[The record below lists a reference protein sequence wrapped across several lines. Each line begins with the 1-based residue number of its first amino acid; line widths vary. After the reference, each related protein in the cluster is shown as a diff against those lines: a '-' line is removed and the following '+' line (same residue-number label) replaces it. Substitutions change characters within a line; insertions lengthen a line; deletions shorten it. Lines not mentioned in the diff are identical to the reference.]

1 MAGFASM
8 LWLGLTAAVAA
19 NQRRLVFNPTVERE
33 VKSPRSSGHRTRSVV
48 LRAADG
54 TRLSG
59 WLMTPRIPGRH
70 PAVVYFGGRSEEV
83 SWVVRDAGK
92 LFPDMAV
99 LAVNYR
105 GYGESHGDPAETHIV
120 EDGCMLFDWMAAR
133 AHVDARRIAVVGR
146 SLGSGVAVQVAK
158 ERPVHS
164 VVLITPYDSIL
175 AIAKRKFRVMPI
187 EYMLRHRFESIK
199 YAPALKAP
207 TYVLRA
213 AFDDVVPHSHT
224 DQLVAKLAQ
233 LCGDDVVPGSD
244 HMNIPYLEGTQ
255 GRIAT
260 FLTAQFAKAV
270 REAVPADSSAAV
282 PATPVSTPAGA
293 TPVPALA
300 AAAIDAAMATLLPAA
315 AAAIPAPSL
324 AATLDTP
331 AATIIPAPADP
342 ITLPGLTALPPS
354 PVPAES
360 AVSGK

>member
-33 VKSPRSSGHRTRSVV
+33 VKRPRSSAHRTRPVV

-59 WLMTPRIPGRH
+59 WLMTPMIPGPH

-92 LFPDMAV
+92 LFPGMAV

-105 GYGESHGDPAETHIV
+105 GYGESHGDPTELHFI
-120 EDGCMLFDWMAAR
+120 EDGCMLFDWLAAR
-133 AHVDARRIAVVGR
+133 SHIDARRIAVVGR

-158 ERPVHS
+158 QRPVHS

-175 AIAKRKFRVMPI
+175 ALAKRKFRVMPI

-199 YAPALKAP
+199 FAPALTAP

-213 AFDDVVPHSHT
+213 ASDDVVPHSHT
-224 DQLVAKLAQ
+224 DQLVAKLAR
-233 LCGDDVVPGSD
+233 LCGDDTIPDSD
-244 HMNIPYLEGTQ
+244 HLNIPYLEATQ
-255 GRIAT
+255 NRIAA
-260 FLTAQFAKAV
+260 FLGAQFAQPL
-270 REAVPADSSAAV
+270 EAAAAAAADPIAPALLTEEA
-282 PATPVSTPAGA
+282 
-293 TPVPALA
+293 PALA
-300 AAAIDAAMATLLPAA
+300 AL
-315 AAAIPAPSL
+315 
-324 AATLDTP
+324 
-331 AATIIPAPADP
+331 PAPAIVP
-342 ITLPGLTALPPS
+342 ALPL
-354 PVPAES
+354 S
-360 AVSGK
+360 AK

>member
-1 MAGFASM
+1 
-8 LWLGLTAAVAA
+8 
-19 NQRRLVFNPTVERE
+19 
-33 VKSPRSSGHRTRSVV
+33 VV

-59 WLMTPRIPGRH
+59 WLMTPKIPGRH

-105 GYGESHGDPAETHIV
+105 GYGESHGDPAEIHMV

-199 YAPALKAP
+199 YAPNLKAP

-213 AFDDVVPHSHT
+213 ASDDVVPHSHT
-224 DQLVAKLAQ
+224 DQLVAKLAR
-233 LCGDDVVPGSD
+233 LCGDDIVPGSD

-255 GRIAT
+255 SRIAT
-260 FLTAQFAKAV
+260 FLTSQFSKAP
-270 REAVPADSSAAV
+270 EPAA
-282 PATPVSTPAGA
+282 P
-293 TPVPALA
+293 
-300 AAAIDAAMATLLPAA
+300 LLPD
-315 AAAIPAPSL
+315 AAIPAPTI
-324 AATLDTP
+324 AAAIEP
-331 AATIIPAPADP
+331 AAPVLIASPADP
-342 ITLPGLTALPPS
+342 IAVPGLIAASPALAALS
-354 PVPAES
+354 LAPAS
-360 AVSGK
+360 AELPLTGK

>member
-1 MAGFASM
+1 
-8 LWLGLTAAVAA
+8 
-19 NQRRLVFNPTVERE
+19 
-33 VKSPRSSGHRTRSVV
+33 VV

-59 WLMTPRIPGRH
+59 WLMTPKIPGRH

-92 LFPDMAV
+92 LFPNMAV

-105 GYGESHGDPAETHIV
+105 GYGDSHGDPAETRMV

-158 ERPVHS
+158 ERPAHS

-213 AFDDVVPHSHT
+213 ASDDVVPHSHT
-224 DQLVAKLAQ
+224 DQLVAKLAR
-233 LCGDDVVPGSD
+233 LCGDDIVPGSD
-244 HMNIPYLEGTQ
+244 HMNIPYLEETQ
-255 GRIAT
+255 SRIAN
-260 FLTAQFAKAV
+260 FLTSQFSKAL
-270 REAVPADSSAAV
+270 EEPAPLDAIATIDAAA
-282 PATPVSTPAGA
+282 PLLPAGA
-293 TPVPALA
+293 IPAPTIASAIAAPIEPAAPVLITSPADPIAVPGLAAASPALA
-300 AAAIDAAMATLLPAA
+300 ALSL
-315 AAAIPAPSL
+315 APS
-324 AATLDTP
+324 
-331 AATIIPAPADP
+331 
-342 ITLPGLTALPPS
+342 
-354 PVPAES
+354 PAEHPLT
-360 AVSGK
+360 GK